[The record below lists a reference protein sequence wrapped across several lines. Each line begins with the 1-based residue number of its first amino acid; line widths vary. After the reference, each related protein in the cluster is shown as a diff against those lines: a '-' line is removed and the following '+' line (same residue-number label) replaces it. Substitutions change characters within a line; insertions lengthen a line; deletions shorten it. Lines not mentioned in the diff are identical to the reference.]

1 MIDTVESDL
10 KFLRQEVSDYE
21 AKYGAVVFGDTTT
34 PTANSGCTDCSGTCE
49 GTVSCICGG
58 SCSGTCHGSTK

>member
-1 MIDTVESDL
+1 MIDTMESDL

-21 AKYGAVVFGDTTT
+21 TKYGAVVFGDPGTS
-34 PTANSGCTDCSGTCE
+34 TASSGCTDCSGTCE